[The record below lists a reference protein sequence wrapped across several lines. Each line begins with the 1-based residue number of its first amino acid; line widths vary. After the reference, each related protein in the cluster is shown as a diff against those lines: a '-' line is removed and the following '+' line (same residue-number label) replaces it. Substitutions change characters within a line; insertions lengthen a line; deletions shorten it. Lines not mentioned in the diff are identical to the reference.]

1 MPPAEV
7 TVNCVGCGRPSRL
20 PLAAVRRNCSYCS
33 ACGKQLDMA
42 AVSMGAPAEEGA
54 VAAKPKRRAYR
65 PTRRR

>member
-20 PLAAVRRNCSYCS
+20 PMAAVRRNSSFCSF
-33 ACGKQLDMA
+33 CGKQLDMSA
-42 AVSMGAPAEEGA
+42 ISLNPTTEEGGP
-54 VAAKPKRRAYR
+54 AKPKRRAYR